1 MLTSD
6 TNIEG
11 LIYNIQGYSIHDGP
25 GIRTTVF
32 MKGCPLR
39 CKWCANPES
48 MTHFPEILHF
58 KGKCV
63 KCYRCI
69 EMCPYGAISIP
80 KEGEF
85 ISINR
90 EACVDC
96 KEYLCAKGCYQGAL
110 EIAGNYITAEELL
123 KEVKKD
129 SLFYRNSGG
138 GVTLSGGEPLSQYGF
153 TLQFLKGCREKGIH
167 TTLDTSG
174 YAPWETLREILD
186 STDLVFYDIKHMNP
200 AVHKELTGVSNEQIL
215 KNLEASLNLDKVPI
229 IIRIPVIPGHND
241 SKENAE
247 ATARFV
253 KELGAKEVNLLP
265 YHRLATGKYTGLG
278 RKYPLGED
286 ILPPGDAE
294 MEKIKSIYESYNLC
308 CSIGG

>member
-1 MLTSD
+1 VLTSD
-6 TNIEG
+6 TNNKG
-11 LIYNIQGYSIHDGP
+11 LIFNIQGYSIHDGP

-48 MTHFPEILHF
+48 MNPFSEVSHTYE
-58 KGKCV
+58 KCV

-69 EMCPYGAISIP
+69 EICPYGAISIP

-90 EACVDC
+90 AVCVDC

-110 EIAGNYITAEELL
+110 EIVGSYITAEELL
-123 KEVKKD
+123 NEVKKD

-138 GVTLSGGEPLSQYGF
+138 GVTLSGGSPLSQSGF
-153 TLQFLKGCREKGIH
+153 ALQFLKGCREKGIH
-167 TTLDTSG
+167 TTLDTAG

-186 STDLVFYDIKHMNP
+186 YTDLVLYDIKHMNP
-200 AVHKELTGVSNEQIL
+200 AVHEELTGVSNEQTL
-215 KNLEASLNLDKVPI
+215 KNLEASLSLNKVSI
-229 IIRIPVIPGHND
+229 VIRIPVIPGYND
-241 SKENAE
+241 SKENTE

-265 YHRLATGKYTGLG
+265 YHRLAISKYARLG
-278 RKYPLGED
+278 REYPLGED
-286 ILPPGDAE
+286 ILPPSNAE
-294 MEKIKSIYESYNLC
+294 MEKIKNIYESYNLC